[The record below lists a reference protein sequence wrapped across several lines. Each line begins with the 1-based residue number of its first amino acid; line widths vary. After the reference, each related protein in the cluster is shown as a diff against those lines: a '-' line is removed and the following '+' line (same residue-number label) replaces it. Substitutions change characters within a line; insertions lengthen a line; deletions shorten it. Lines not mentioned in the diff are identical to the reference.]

1 MENDLRQLYQDMI
14 LEHARKPRNFGVL
27 NTANRH
33 AHGNNPLCG
42 DDITVHLELA
52 DDDTVR
58 DIKFE
63 GHGCAIHTAAA
74 SVMTGLAK
82 GKKVSELTDLF
93 KTFRDEV
100 MEEDNG
106 EQGAGEEGAGEAGLP
121 KKLKV
126 FTGVKAYPMRV
137 KCATLAWHTLTAA
150 LEGEQDEVT
159 TE

>member
-1 MENDLRQLYQDMI
+1 MDKNLVDNDLRQLYQDMI

-42 DDITVHLELA
+42 DEITVHLELA
-52 DDDTVR
+52 DDDTVK
-58 DIKFE
+58 DITFE
-63 GHGCAIHTAAA
+63 GHGCAISTAAA
-74 SVMTGLAK
+74 SVMTQLAK
-82 GKKVSELTDLF
+82 GKSKGELTKLF
-93 KTFRDEV
+93 KSFHNDVMDEAEPDV
-100 MEEDNG
+100 E
-106 EQGAGEEGAGEAGLP
+106 LP

-150 LEGEQDEVT
+150 LEGRQDPVT

>member
-1 MENDLRQLYQDMI
+1 MDNDLRQLYQEMI

-27 NTANRH
+27 ANANRH

-42 DDITVHLELA
+42 DDITVHLDLA
-52 DDDTVR
+52 ADGTVN
-58 DIKFE
+58 DITFE
-63 GHGCAIHTAAA
+63 GSGCAISTAAA

-82 GKKVSELTDLF
+82 GQKAADLKAIF
-93 KTFRDEV
+93 KNFHEEV
-100 MEEDNG
+100 MD
-106 EQGAGEEGAGEAGLP
+106 EAEHAELP

-137 KCATLAWHTLTAA
+137 KCATLAWHTLAAA
-150 LEGEQDEVT
+150 LDGKQTDVT

>member
-27 NTANRH
+27 QTANRN
-33 AHGNNPLCG
+33 AYGNNPLCG
-42 DDITVHLELA
+42 DEITVHVDLA
-52 DDDTVR
+52 DDGTVN
-58 DIKFE
+58 DVKFE
-63 GHGCAIHTAAA
+63 GQGCAIHTAAA
-74 SVMTGLAK
+74 SVMTELAK
-82 GKKVSELTDLF
+82 GQKVADLEKIF
-93 KTFRDEV
+93 QTFHDDV
-100 MEEDNG
+100 MEE
-106 EQGAGEEGAGEAGLP
+106 EAEADENTPPPDLP

-150 LEGEQDEVT
+150 LEGKQSEVS